1 MEKVANIRDVSR
13 HSLTRKL
20 WYRTKWRRRD
30 HPAPFYDEEE
40 ANEIVD
46 DHKGDLRHVEICGKL
61 LWVDLSEDLV
71 DYENFDLRN
80 GAGAFNAAVEEC
92 REQQQVQDNITQPP
106 ATEQTTAAPSA
117 NTQAD
122 EESSEDDSAWGRR
135 ARIVH
140 KNQGRR

>member
-1 MEKVANIRDVSR
+1 MERVANIRDVNKHR
-13 HSLTRKL
+13 LTRKL
-20 WYRTKWRRRD
+20 WYRTKWRQRD
-30 HPAPFYDEEE
+30 EPAPFYDENE

-46 DHKGDLRHVEICGKL
+46 DHKGDLRYVQVCGKL
-61 LWVDLSEDLV
+61 LWVDLSKDPV

-92 REQQQVQDNITQPP
+92 REQQLLQDNNTQPP
-106 ATEQTTAAPSA
+106 ATEQSTTAPLV

-122 EESSEDDSAWGRR
+122 EEGSEDDSAWGRR

-140 KNQGRR
+140 KNQGRQ

>member
-1 MEKVANIRDVSR
+1 MEKVANICDVDR
-13 HSLTRKL
+13 HRLTRKL
-20 WYRTKWRRRD
+20 WYRTKWRQRD

-40 ANEIVD
+40 AKEIVD
-46 DHKGDLRHVEICGKL
+46 DHKGDLRHVKVCGKL
-61 LWVDLSEDLV
+61 LWVDLSKDTV

-80 GAGAFNAAVEEC
+80 GAGAFNTAVEEC
-92 REQQQVQDNITQPP
+92 REQQLQDNITQSP
-106 ATEQTTAAPSA
+106 ATEQSTTAPLV